1 MNALFP
7 MNVFKKIVRTMMYSV
22 ECGSSKSCAIIK
34 AGVNFIRPYFFIYSD
49 KSLQNFPAPD
59 TFTVK
64 YDLLFIRTV
73 LK

>member
-1 MNALFP
+1 MNALFQ
-7 MNVFKKIVRTMMYSV
+7 MNFFKKIVRAMMYSV

-34 AGVNFIRPYFFIYSD
+34 AGINFIRSYFFMHSD
-49 KSLQNFPAPD
+49 KPLQNFPASD

-64 YDLLFIRTV
+64 YDLRFIRTV